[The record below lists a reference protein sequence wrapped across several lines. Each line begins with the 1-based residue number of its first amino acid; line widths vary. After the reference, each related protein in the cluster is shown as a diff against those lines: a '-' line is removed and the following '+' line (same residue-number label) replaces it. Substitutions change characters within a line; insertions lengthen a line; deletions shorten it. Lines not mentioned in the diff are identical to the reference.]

1 MDYCTKRGSV
11 VSVKDELQDIFR
23 DVFDDEELDLSEET
37 TAKDI
42 EDWDSFAQIQ
52 LIIAIEKHFNVHFQ
66 VHEVSALKNV
76 GEMIRLIEESKKN

>member
-1 MDYCTKRGSV
+1 MN
-11 VSVKDELQDIFR
+11 VKDELQEIFR
-23 DVFDDEELDLSEET
+23 DVFDDEELELSETT

-52 LIIAIEKHFNVHFQ
+52 LIIAIEKHFKVHFQ

-76 GEMIRLIEESKKN
+76 GEMIRLIEERKKD